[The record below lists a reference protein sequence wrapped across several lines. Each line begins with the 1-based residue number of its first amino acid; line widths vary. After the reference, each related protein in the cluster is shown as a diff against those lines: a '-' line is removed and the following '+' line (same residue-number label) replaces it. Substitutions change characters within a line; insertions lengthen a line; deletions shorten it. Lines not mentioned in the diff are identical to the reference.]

1 MELSKS
7 DSAPVGSLTALELEI
22 EGLARRLANLELLI
36 KSQLDFLTDAMS
48 RLLLIKSQL
57 GSLTDATSRFLEVE
71 RQRGER

>member
-1 MELSKS
+1 MELSES

-22 EGLARRLANLELLI
+22 EGLEALARRLANLELLI

-71 RQRGER
+71 R

>member
-22 EGLARRLANLELLI
+22 EGLARRIANLELLI
-36 KSQLDFLTDAMS
+36 E
-48 RLLLIKSQL
+48 SQL
-57 GSLTDATSRFLEVE
+57 GFLTDATSRFLEVE

>member
-22 EGLARRLANLELLI
+22 EGLARRIANLELLI
-36 KSQLDFLTDAMS
+36 E
-48 RLLLIKSQL
+48 SQL
-57 GSLTDATSRFLEVE
+57 GFLTDATSRLLEVE

>member
-1 MELSKS
+1 MELSES
-7 DSAPVGSLTALELEI
+7 DSVPSDGLTALELEI
-22 EGLARRLANLELLI
+22 EVLARRLANLELLI

-71 RQRGER
+71 R

>member
-22 EGLARRLANLELLI
+22 EGLARRIANLEFLI
-36 KSQLDFLTDAMS
+36 E
-48 RLLLIKSQL
+48 SQL
-57 GSLTDATSRFLEVE
+57 GFLTDATSRLLEVE

>member
-22 EGLARRLANLELLI
+22 EGLEALARRLANLELLI
-36 KSQLDFLTDAMS
+36 E
-48 RLLLIKSQL
+48 SQL
-57 GSLTDATSRFLEVE
+57 GFLTDATSRLLEVE